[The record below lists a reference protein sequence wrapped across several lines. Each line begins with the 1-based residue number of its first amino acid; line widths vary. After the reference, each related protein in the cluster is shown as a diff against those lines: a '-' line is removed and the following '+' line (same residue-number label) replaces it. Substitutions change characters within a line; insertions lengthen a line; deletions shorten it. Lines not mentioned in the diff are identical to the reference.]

1 MSTERNLEESKEIQ
15 AKGKFKVKNDKGL
28 HSIPS
33 TEIVKC
39 ATSFKSQVYLIYQ
52 KQAVNAKSLLSILM
66 LAASKGANIG
76 VEARGEDAQEAVSTI
91 INLAN
96 NKFNLSY

>member
-1 MSTERNLEESKEIQ
+1 MSNDRNPDKEIL
-15 AKGKFKVKNDKGL
+15 AKGKFKVRNDKGL

-39 ATSFKSQVYLIYQ
+39 ATSFKSQVFLIYKNQ
-52 KQAVNAKSLLSILM
+52 EVNAKSLLSILM
-66 LAASKGANIG
+66 LAAAKGANIW
-76 VEARGEDAQEAVSTI
+76 VEAKGVDAQEAVTTI

-96 NKFNLSY
+96 NKFYMSY